1 MPVLLWVTVLA
12 LTYLST
18 FAICS
23 IPPAGADTET
33 AGRLER
39 DAQVLS
45 NNGHYDE
52 ARKLREIAEAL
63 KNKDSVLSRQ
73 VQIDAAKGDFDKA
86 KDALKIR

>member
-1 MPVLLWVTVLA
+1 MSALHWVAVIGF
-12 LTYLST
+12 TYLSIT
-18 FAICS
+18 AVVPLS
-23 IPPAGADTET
+23 SPARADTET

-52 ARKLREIAEAL
+52 ARTLREIAEAL

-73 VQIDAAKGDFDKA
+73 VQIDAGK
-86 KDALKIR
+86 RRSR